1 MGIHEKLFV
10 CEICQKQFSSK
21 QTLKKHKEEFHVI
34 KDATVF
40 MCNICDLKCSNK
52 RNLVEHMKIH
62 AQQKEVLRCKLCSD
76 EINFKH
82 TRNLRRHYLSVH
94 KVIPEYY
101 LTLRLNP
108 MPELVCDICGEK
120 FGRKD
125 SLDKHKAL
133 QLCSTFN
140 CSLCKFS
147 SNNRDELD
155 EHLNVPHIRCEYCDF
170 QTIYQRNLVR
180 HLKKHI

>member
-1 MGIHEKLFV
+1 MCWVSLIGKGGEHRQVRRKLFWNGQ
-10 CEICQKQFSSK
+10 INQFCSFCYVDVS
-21 QTLKKHKEEFHVI
+21 LKYKK
-34 KDATVF
+34 K
-40 MCNICDLKCSNK
+40 
-52 RNLVEHMKIH
+52 
-62 AQQKEVLRCKLCSD
+62 
-76 EINFKH
+76 
-82 TRNLRRHYLSVH
+82 RRHYLSVH

-147 SNNRDELD
+147 SNDKNEFDN
-155 EHLNVPHIRCEYCDF
+155 HLEVPHLRCDYCDF
-170 QTIYQRNLVR
+170 QTIYKKNLVR
-180 HLKKHI
+180 HLKKHR